1 MNEYSVTRRARRRP
15 LSRAFCGRIVSA
27 KPLSCLSLALSL
39 ACGFVVDAHAAER
52 ANAVPQDPALAQR
65 LRVEESLS
73 RIDRQLYTGYFRQA
87 YARYPSIPAGT
98 LEAVAYVTTR
108 WQHLQP
114 AGAGYG
120 EQHQHMPR
128 AYGVMG
134 LYRGEGFADQ
144 VGEGARLLGVP
155 AQRVMRDPA
164 SNILAAAALL
174 DRELR
179 ADAVNAKSP
188 VEATRAALERYAG
201 FAPAGAGA
209 AAKSAVQA
217 HARASFAFDVLSAQ
231 DRGVN
236 DRGIVVPERAVAW
249 ERAFDAP
256 ALLRLRAPFV
266 RLDVAADKVEALGA
280 DEGGWRIDPLDE
292 TLRAPAGSRSEVAAA
307 AEKSTDY
314 PPALWVASPYHSART
329 SYDSVTIHT
338 MQGYYAGSISWFQN
352 NPNSVSAH
360 YLIRSSDGQ
369 ITQMVRE
376 NRAAHHV
383 GVHNKTTLG
392 IEHEGFIAN
401 ASWYT
406 AAMYNASAALTR
418 HFCATYSAISCA
430 SAFKGPGGNGINVLP
445 ASVKVKGHQHY
456 SSQTH
461 TDPGQYWD
469 WARYYN
475 LLNPGT
481 PGGGS
486 VIDSFE
492 SSVGHFDSA
501 PAYSGSTTGISAAS
515 LAERNCTTRKNGEC
529 SLRVLLKDDAASAN
543 AWAVRLLS
551 GGGNPGSNAALTRAG
566 GKVGVWVYTGASGLS
581 AAVGIDDSDGTERS
595 VARAI
600 PVNTWTYLEWRLDD
614 AAQWDAW
621 VGGANGAITATTVKL
636 DAVWLYRDQT
646 SFDVN
651 VYLDD
656 VQVKN

>member
-1 MNEYSVTRRARRRP
+1 MNEYSVRRSDRKQPWLSP
-15 LSRAFCGRIVSA
+15 LPFAVVA
-27 KPLSCLSLALSL
+27 VLALAAPAAL
-39 ACGFVVDAHAAER
+39 AQAAPEDR
-52 ANAVPQDPALAQR
+52 ALAQR
-65 LRVEESLS
+65 LQIQESLE
-73 RIDRQLYTGYFRQA
+73 RVDRQLYAGYFRQA
-87 YARYPSIPAGT
+87 YARYPAIPAGT
-98 LEAVAYVTTR
+98 LESVAYVMSR
-108 WQHLQP
+108 WQHLNPQ
-114 AGAGYG
+114 AESYG

-128 AYGVMG
+128 AFGVMG

-155 AQRVMRDPA
+155 AAQVQRDPL

-179 ADAVNAKSP
+179 ADGVNAKSP

-201 FAPAGAGA
+201 FARGQ
-209 AAKSAVQA
+209 AKSAVQS

-231 DRGVN
+231 DKGVN
-236 DRGIVVPERAVAW
+236 DRGIRVPERAVAW
-249 ERAFDAP
+249 ERAFDAN
-256 ALLRLRAPFV
+256 ALVRLRAPFV
-266 RLDVAADKVEALGA
+266 RLDVTNDRVEAGRLNAAQGDA
-280 DEGGWRIDPLDE
+280 FAIDPVSE
-292 TLRAPAGSRSEVAAA
+292 TLQAPAAA
-307 AEKSTDY
+307 AADEKSTDY
-314 PPALWVASPYHSART
+314 PPALWVASPYHSTRT

-392 IEHEGFIAN
+392 IEHEGFINN

-430 SAFKGPGGNGINVLP
+430 SAFKGPAGTGINVLP
-445 ASVKVKGHQHY
+445 TSVKVKGHQHY

-461 TDPGQYWD
+461 TDPGINWD

-475 LLNPGT
+475 LLNPGNP

-486 VIDSFE
+486 VIDNFE
-492 SSVGHFDSA
+492 STVGHFDTS
-501 PAYSGSTTGISAAS
+501 PAYSGSTTGIAAAS

-529 SLRVLLKDDAASAN
+529 SLRVLLKDDTASAD

-551 GGGNPGSNAALTRAG
+551 GSGNPGSNAALTRAN
-566 GKVGVWVYTGASGLS
+566 GKVGFWVYTGATGMS
-581 AAVGIDDSDGTERS
+581 AAIGIDDSDGTERS
-595 VARAI
+595 LSRAI
-600 PVNTWTYLEWRLDD
+600 PANTWTYLEWSLTDD
-614 AAQWDAW
+614 AQWDAW
-621 VGGANGAITATTVKL
+621 VGGANGAITAASVKL

>member
-1 MNEYSVTRRARRRP
+1 MNEYSVSRRLRRSP
-15 LSRAFCGRIVSA
+15 LSRAS
-27 KPLSCLSLALSL
+27 LSLLPFALIV
-39 ACGFVVDAHAAER
+39 ACALPASAAPAAAPDDA
-52 ANAVPQDPALAQR
+52 ALAQR
-65 LRVEESLS
+65 LRLEESLA
-73 RIDRQLYTGYFRQA
+73 RIDRQLYAVYFGQA
-87 YARYPSIPAGT
+87 YARYPSIPRGT
-98 LEAVAYVTTR
+98 LEAMAYVTSR
-108 WQHLQP
+108 WQNLQP
-114 AGAGYG
+114 ARAADS
-120 EQHQHMPR
+120 HQHMPR

-134 LYRGEGFADQ
+134 LYHGEGFADQ
-144 VGEGARLLGVP
+144 AGDGARLLGVP
-155 AQRVMRDPA
+155 AQRVLRDPA
-164 SNILAAAALL
+164 ANILAAAALL

-179 ADAVNAKSP
+179 ADGLDADSP

-201 FAPAGAGA
+201 FAPAAGG
-209 AAKSAVQA
+209 AAKSAVQS

-231 DRGVN
+231 DKGIN
-236 DRGIVVPERAVAW
+236 DRGIVVPERPVRW

-266 RLDVAADKVEALGA
+266 RLNVAADTVEALGA
-280 DEGGWRIDPLDE
+280 DGGFRVDPRDE
-292 TLRAPAGSRSEVAAA
+292 TLRAPAGSRTEAAAA

-314 PPALWVASPYHSART
+314 GPALWVASPYHSDRT

-338 MQGYYAGSISWFQN
+338 MEGYYAGSISWFQN
-352 NPNSVSAH
+352 NPYSVSAH

-418 HFCATYSAISCA
+418 HFCATYGAINCA
-430 SAFKGPGGNGINVLP
+430 SAFKGPGGTGINVLP

-486 VIDSFE
+486 VIDTFE
-492 SSVGHFDSA
+492 SSVGHFDTS

-551 GGGNPGSNAALTRAG
+551 AGGTPGSNAALTRAN
-566 GKVGVWVYTGASGLS
+566 GKVGFWVYTGASGVS
-581 AAVGIDDSDGTERS
+581 AAIGVDDSDGTERS

-614 AAQWDAW
+614 DAQWDAW
-621 VGGANGAITATTVKL
+621 VGGANGAITAATVKL
-636 DAVWLYRDQT
+636 DAVWFYRDQT

-651 VYLDD
+651 LYLDD

>member
-1 MNEYSVTRRARRRP
+1 MTAF
-15 LSRAFCGRIVSA
+15 SRTLLAAALAVACAPAAYAG
-27 KPLSCLSLALSL
+27 KPAAALDALADPALS
-39 ACGFVVDAHAAER
+39 ARVRVEQDALRAER
-52 ANAVPQDPALAQR
+52 A
-65 LRVEESLS
+65 
-73 RIDRQLYTGYFRQA
+73 QLPGYFRQA
-87 YARYPSIPAGT
+87 YARYPAIPAGT
-98 LEAVAYVTTR
+98 LEALAYVASR
-108 WQHLQP
+108 WQHLRPTASQ
-114 AGAGYG
+114 
-120 EQHQHMPR
+120 EHSEMPR

-134 LYRGEGFADQ
+134 LYHGEGFADQ
-144 VGEGARLLGVP
+144 VGDAARLLGVP
-155 AQRVMRDPA
+155 QSRILAEP
-164 SNILAAAALL
+164 SLNILAAAALL
-174 DRELR
+174 DREIGRDSALR
-179 ADAVNAKSP
+179 KPDA
-188 VEATRAALERYAG
+188 EALRPALERYAG
-201 FAPAGAGA
+201 FAKPAAGA
-209 AAKSAVQA
+209 AKGAVA
-217 HARASFAFDVLSAQ
+217 DYARTSFAYDVLLTQ
-231 DRGVN
+231 DRGVEES
-236 DRGIVVPERAVAW
+236 GIQLPARAIAW

-266 RLDVAADKVEALGA
+266 RLDAAADTVEAFGA
-280 DEGGWRIDPLDE
+280 DGGWRIDPREE
-292 TLRAPAGSRSEVAAA
+292 TLRAPAGSRAEAAAA

-314 PPALWVASPYHSART
+314 GPALWVASPYHSDRT

-338 MQGYYAGSISWFQN
+338 MEGYYAGSISWFQN
-352 NPNSVSAH
+352 NPYSVSAH

-401 ASWYT
+401 SSWYT

-418 HFCATYSAISCA
+418 HFCATYSAINCA
-430 SAFKGPGGNGINVLP
+430 SAFKGPGGTGINVLP

-469 WARYYN
+469 WARYYG

-492 SSVGHFDSA
+492 STVGHFDSS

-515 LAERNCTTRKNGEC
+515 VAERNCTTRKNGEC
-529 SLRVLLKDDAASAN
+529 SLRVLLKDDAASAS

-566 GKVGVWVYTGASGLS
+566 GKVGFWVYTGASGMS
-581 AAVGIDDSDGTERS
+581 AAIGIDDSDGTERS

-600 PVNTWTYLEWRLDD
+600 PANTWTYLEWRLDD
-614 AAQWDAW
+614 DAQWDAW
-621 VGGANGAITATTVKL
+621 VGGANGAITAATVKL
-636 DAVWLYRDQT
+636 DAVWFYREQT

-651 VYLDD
+651 LYLDD

>member
-1 MNEYSVTRRARRRP
+1 MNEYSVSGPARRSAP
-15 LSRAFCGRIVSA
+15 SRASWLLLPF
-27 KPLSCLSLALSL
+27 ALIA
-39 ACGFVVDAHAAER
+39 ACAVVAPAAHAAD
-52 ANAVPQDPALAQR
+52 AAQNPDPALAQR
-65 LRVEESLS
+65 LRLEESLT
-73 RIDRQLYTGYFRQA
+73 RIDRQLYTLYFQQA
-87 YARYPSIPAGT
+87 YARYPSIPRGT
-98 LEAVAYVTTR
+98 LEAMAFVATR
-108 WQHLQP
+108 WQNLQP
-114 AGAGYG
+114 PRASDA
-120 EQHQHMPR
+120 HQHMPR

-134 LYRGEGFADQ
+134 LYHGEGFADQ
-144 VGEGARLLGVP
+144 VGDGARLLGVP
-155 AQRVMRDPA
+155 AQRVQREPA
-164 SNILAAAALL
+164 LNILAAAALL

-179 ADAVNAKSP
+179 ADGVDARSP
-188 VEATRAALERYAG
+188 LEASRAALERYAG
-201 FAPAGAGA
+201 FAPG
-209 AAKSAVQA
+209 AAKSALQS

-231 DRGVN
+231 DKGVN
-236 DRGIVVPERAVAW
+236 DRGIVVPERAVRW

-266 RLDVAADKVEALGA
+266 RLDAAADTVEAFGA
-280 DEGGWRIDPLDE
+280 DGGWRIDPREE
-292 TLRAPAGSRSEVAAA
+292 TLRAPAGSRAEAAAA

-314 PPALWVASPYHSART
+314 GPALWVASPYHSDRT

-338 MQGYYAGSISWFQN
+338 MEGYYAGSISWFQN
-352 NPNSVSAH
+352 NPYSVSAH

-401 ASWYT
+401 SSWYT

-418 HFCATYSAISCA
+418 HFCATYSAINCA
-430 SAFKGPGGNGINVLP
+430 SAFKGPGGTGINVLP

-469 WARYYN
+469 WARYYG

-492 SSVGHFDSA
+492 STVGHFDSS

-515 LAERNCTTRKNGEC
+515 VAERNCATRKNGEC
-529 SLRVLLKDDAASAN
+529 SLRVLLKDDAASSS

-566 GKVGVWVYTGASGLS
+566 GKVGFWVYTGASGMS
-581 AAVGIDDSDGTERS
+581 AAIGVDDSDGTERS

-600 PVNTWTYLEWRLDD
+600 PANTWTYLEWRLDD
-614 AAQWDAW
+614 DAQWDAW
-621 VGGANGAITATTVKL
+621 VGGANGAITAATVKL
-636 DAVWLYRDQT
+636 DAVWFYREQT

-651 VYLDD
+651 LYLDD

>member
-1 MNEYSVTRRARRRP
+1 MNEYSVRRSDRRQP
-15 LSRAFCGRIVSA
+15 WLSSLSFAVIAALTLAASA
-27 KPLSCLSLALSL
+27 AQ
-39 ACGFVVDAHAAER
+39 AQ
-52 ANAVPQDPALAQR
+52 AVPEDRALAQR
-65 LRVEESLS
+65 LRVEESLA
-73 RIDRQLYTGYFRQA
+73 RVDRQLYAAYFRQA
-87 YARYPSIPAGT
+87 YARYPAIPAGT
-98 LEAVAYVTTR
+98 LESVAYVMSR
-108 WQHLQP
+108 WQHLRPQTES
-114 AGAGYG
+114 YG
-120 EQHQHMPR
+120 EQHQHMPQ
-128 AYGVMG
+128 AFGVMG
-134 LYRGEGFADQ
+134 LYHGEGFADQ

-155 AQRVMRDPA
+155 VARVQRDPL

-179 ADAVNAKSP
+179 ADAVNATSP
-188 VEATRAALERYAG
+188 VESTRAALERYAG
-201 FAPAGAGA
+201 FARGQD
-209 AAKSAVQA
+209 KSAVQS
-217 HARASFAFDVLSAQ
+217 HARASFAFDVLAAQ
-231 DRGVN
+231 DKGVN

-256 ALLRLRAPFV
+256 TLVRLRAPFV
-266 RLDVAADKVEALGA
+266 RLDVARDRVETGRLNPDQGNAFA
-280 DEGGWRIDPLDE
+280 IDPVSE
-292 TLRAPAGSRSEVAAA
+292 TLQAPAATAADA
-307 AEKSTDY
+307 KSTDY
-314 PPALWVASPYHSART
+314 PPALWVASPYHSDRT

-360 YLIRSSDGQ
+360 YLVRSSDGQ

-392 IEHEGFIAN
+392 IEHEGFIDN

-430 SAFKGPGGNGINVLP
+430 SAFKGPGGSGINVLP

-461 TDPGQYWD
+461 TDPGINWD

-475 LLNPGT
+475 LLNPGNP

-486 VIDSFE
+486 VIDTFE
-492 SSVGHFDSA
+492 STVGHFDTS
-501 PAYSGSTTGISAAS
+501 PAYSGSTTGISTAS
-515 LAERNCTTRKNGEC
+515 LSERNCTTRKNGEC
-529 SLRVLLKDDAASAN
+529 SLRVLLKDDTASAD

-551 GGGNPGSNAALTRAG
+551 GSGNPGTNAVLTRANG
-566 GKVGVWVYTGASGLS
+566 RVGFWVYTGGTGMS
-581 AAVGIDDSDGTERS
+581 AAIGVDDSDGTERS
-595 VARAI
+595 VSRAI
-600 PVNTWTYLEWRLDD
+600 PANTWTYLEWSLTDD
-614 AAQWDAW
+614 AQWDAW
-621 VGGANGAITATTVKL
+621 VGGANGAITAASVKL
-636 DAVWLYRDQT
+636 DAIWLYRDQT

>member
-1 MNEYSVTRRARRRP
+1 MNEYSIARHGAGTGVRSLP
-15 LSRAFCGRIVSA
+15 W
-27 KPLSCLSLALSL
+27 SLAVALL
-39 ACGFVVDAHAAER
+39 ALAAPWAAQAQAAPEDR
-52 ANAVPQDPALAQR
+52 ALAQR
-65 LRVEESLS
+65 LQIEESLQ
-73 RIDRQLYTGYFRQA
+73 RVDRALYADYFRQA

-98 LEAVAYVTTR
+98 LESIAYVMSR
-108 WQHLQP
+108 WQQLQP
-114 AGAGYG
+114 GPAAGYG

-128 AYGVMG
+128 SYGVMG
-134 LYRGEGFADQ
+134 LYHGEGFADQ
-144 VGEGARLLGVP
+144 VSEGARLIGVP
-155 AQRVMRDPA
+155 AARVQRDPL
-164 SNILAAAALL
+164 SNILASAALL

-179 ADAVNAKSP
+179 ADGVGAKSAI
-188 VEATRAALERYAG
+188 EATRPALERYAG
-201 FAPAGAGA
+201 FAGNAG
-209 AAKSAVQA
+209 KSAIQD
-217 HARASFAFDVLSAQ
+217 HARSSFAFDVLLAQ
-231 DRGVN
+231 DKGVN
-236 DRGIVVPERAVAW
+236 DRGIVVPTRAVAW
-249 ERAFDAP
+249 ERAFDARK
-256 ALLRLRAPFV
+256 LVQLRAPFV
-266 RLDVAADKVEALGA
+266 RLDVSRDRVEAGA
-280 DEGGWRIDPLDE
+280 LNDDGAFAIDPLSE
-292 TLRAPAGSRSEVAAA
+292 TLRAPSLTAAD
-307 AEKSTDY
+307 EKSTDY
-314 PPALWVASPYHSART
+314 GPALWVASPYHSTRT

-392 IEHEGFIAN
+392 IEHEGFINN

-430 SAFKGPGGNGINVLP
+430 SAFKGPAGSGINVLP

-461 TDPGQYWD
+461 TDPGINWD

-475 LLNPGT
+475 LLNPGNP

-492 SSVGHFDSA
+492 STVGHFDTS
-501 PAYSGSTTGISAAS
+501 PAYSGSTTGIAATS
-515 LAERNCTTRKNGEC
+515 LSERNCTTRKNGEC
-529 SLRVLLKDDAASAN
+529 SLRLLLKDDAASAD

-551 GGGNPGSNAALTRAG
+551 GSGNPGSNAALTRAN
-566 GKVGVWVYTGASGLS
+566 GKVGFWVFTGATGMS
-581 AAVGIDDSDGTERS
+581 AAIGIDDSDGTERS
-595 VARAI
+595 VSRAI
-600 PVNTWTYLEWRLDD
+600 AANTWTYLEWSLTDD
-614 AAQWDAW
+614 AQWDAW
-621 VGGANGAITATTVKL
+621 VGGANGAITAASVKL
-636 DAVWLYRDQT
+636 DAVWFYRDQT

-651 VYLDD
+651 VYVDD

>member
-1 MNEYSVTRRARRRP
+1 MNEYSVSRRARRQPLSRP
-15 LSRAFCGRIVSA
+15 LSSLALV
-27 KPLSCLSLALSL
+27 LSLALG
-39 ACGFVVDAHAAER
+39 AAQAAPPTDAAA
-52 ANAVPQDPALAQR
+52 AAPGDPALAQR
-65 LRVEESLS
+65 LRLEESLS
-73 RIDRQLYTGYFRQA
+73 RIDRQLYAGYFRQA

-114 AGAGYG
+114 DGAAYG
-120 EQHQHMPR
+120 ERHQHMPR

-134 LYRGEGFADQ
+134 LYHGEGFADQ

-155 AQRVMRDPA
+155 AQRVLRDPA
-164 SNILAAAALL
+164 TNILAAAALL

-179 ADAVNAKSP
+179 ADAVDAKSP
-188 VEATRAALERYAG
+188 PHATRAALERYAG
-201 FAPAGAGA
+201 FAPAA
-209 AAKSAVQA
+209 AARGAVQS
-217 HARASFAFDVLSAQ
+217 HARASFAFDVLAAQ
-231 DRGVN
+231 DKGVN
-236 DRGIVVPERAVAW
+236 DRGIVVPGRAVAW

-256 ALLRLRAPFV
+256 TLQRLRAPFV
-266 RLDVAADKVEALGA
+266 RLDVAADKVEAPG
-280 DEGGWRIDPLDE
+280 DGGWRIDPLDE
-292 TLRAPAGSRSEVAAA
+292 TLRAPAGSRSAAA
-307 AEKSTDY
+307 AADEKSTDY
-314 PPALWVASPYHSART
+314 PPALWVASPYHSTRT

-376 NRAAHHV
+376 SRAAHHV

-401 ASWYT
+401 SSWYT

-418 HFCATYSAISCA
+418 HFCARYSAITCA
-430 SAFKGPGGNGINVLP
+430 SAFKGPGGTGINVLP
-445 ASVKVKGHQHY
+445 ASVKIKGHQHY

-469 WARYYN
+469 WARYYS

-529 SLRVLLKDDAASAN
+529 SLRVLLKDDAASAS

-551 GGGNPGSNAALTRAG
+551 GGGNPGSNAALARAN
-566 GKVGVWVYTGASGLS
+566 GKVGFWVYTGASGVS
-581 AAVGIDDSDGTERS
+581 AALGVDDSDGTERS

-600 PVNTWTYLEWRLDD
+600 PVDTWTYLEWRLDD

-621 VGGANGAITATTVKL
+621 VGGADGAITASSVKL
-636 DAVWLYRDQT
+636 DAVWFYRDQT

-651 VYLDD
+651 LYLDD

>member
-1 MNEYSVTRRARRRP
+1 MNEYSVGRRVRRRASRSP
-15 LSRAFCGRIVSA
+15 LSRVSWSL
-27 KPLSCLSLALSL
+27 LSFALI
-39 ACGFVVDAHAAER
+39 AGGFAAPAAQAAE
-52 ANAVPQDPALAQR
+52 APQDPALAQR
-65 LRVEESLS
+65 LRLEESMA
-73 RIDRQLYTGYFRQA
+73 RIDRQLYTVYFRQA
-87 YARYPSIPAGT
+87 YARYPSIPRGT
-98 LEAVAYVTTR
+98 LEAMAYVTTR
-108 WQHLQP
+108 WQNLQP
-114 AGAGYG
+114 QRAADS
-120 EQHQHMPR
+120 HQHMPR
-128 AYGVMG
+128 AFGVMG
-134 LYRGEGFADQ
+134 LYHGEGFADQ

-155 AQRVMRDPA
+155 APRVQRDPA
-164 SNILAAAALL
+164 LNILAAAALL

-179 ADAVNAKSP
+179 ADGVDANSP
-188 VEATRAALERYAG
+188 LEAGRAALERYAG
-201 FAPAGAGA
+201 FAAG

-231 DRGVN
+231 DKGVN
-236 DRGIVVPERAVAW
+236 DRGIVVPERAVRW

-280 DEGGWRIDPLDE
+280 DGGYSIDPLDE
-292 TLRAPAGSRSEVAAA
+292 TLRAPAGSRVAAA
-307 AEKSTDY
+307 AADEKSTDY
-314 PPALWVASPYHSART
+314 PPALWVASPYHSDRT

-338 MQGYYAGSISWFQN
+338 MEGYYAGSISWFQN
-352 NPNSVSAH
+352 NPYSVSAH

-401 ASWYT
+401 SSWYT

-430 SAFKGPGGNGINVLP
+430 SAFKGPGGTGINVLP
-445 ASVKVKGHQHY
+445 TSVKVKGHQHY

-469 WARYYN
+469 WARYYT

-492 SSVGHFDSA
+492 STVGHFDTS
-501 PAYSGSTTGISAAS
+501 PAYSGSTTGISTAS

-529 SLRVLLKDDAASAN
+529 SLRVLLKDDTASAE

-551 GGGNPGSNAALTRAG
+551 GSGNPGSNAALTRAN
-566 GKVGVWVYTGASGLS
+566 GKVGFWVYTGATGVS
-581 AAVGIDDSDGTERS
+581 AAIGIDDSDGTERS

-614 AAQWDAW
+614 DAQWDAW
-621 VGGANGAITATTVKL
+621 VGGANGAITAASVKL
-636 DAVWLYRDQT
+636 DAVWFYRDQT
-646 SFDVN
+646 AYDVN
-651 VYLDD
+651 VYVDD

>member
-1 MNEYSVTRRARRRP
+1 MNEYSGVRSAAVRHPLRSTLVLAMAGLIAAVAAPVLAQSRP
-15 LSRAFCGRIVSA
+15 PA
-27 KPLSCLSLALSL
+27 
-39 ACGFVVDAHAAER
+39 AAEDR
-52 ANAVPQDPALAQR
+52 ALAQR
-65 LRVEESLS
+65 LQVEESLA
-73 RIDRQLYTGYFRQA
+73 RVDRALYANYFRQA
-87 YARYPSIPAGT
+87 YARYPSIPRGT
-98 LEAVAYVTTR
+98 LESVAYVMSR

-114 AGAGYG
+114 EAAGYG
-120 EQHQHMPR
+120 ERHQHMPR
-128 AYGVMG
+128 SYGVMG

-155 AQRVMRDPA
+155 AARVQRDPA
-164 SNILAAAALL
+164 TNILAAAALI

-179 ADAVNAKSP
+179 ADGLRADAP

-201 FAPAGAGA
+201 FARSGA
-209 AAKSAVQA
+209 AAKSAIQD
-217 HARASFAFDVLSAQ
+217 HARSSFAFDVLLAQ
-231 DRGVN
+231 DKGVN
-236 DRGIVVPERAVAW
+236 DRGIVVPARAVAW
-249 ERAFDAP
+249 ERAFDARK
-256 ALLRLRAPFV
+256 LVQLRAPFV
-266 RLDVAADKVEALGA
+266 RLDVANDKVEAVGA
-280 DEGGWRIDPLDE
+280 AASGYAIDPRSE
-292 TLRAPAGSRSEVAAA
+292 TLTAPAAANFDT
-307 AEKSTDY
+307 KSTDY
-314 PPALWVASPYHSART
+314 GPALWVASPYHSTRT

-376 NRAAHHV
+376 SRAAHHV

-392 IEHEGFIAN
+392 IEHEGFINN

-430 SAFKGPGGNGINVLP
+430 SAYKGPAGSGINVLP

-461 TDPGQYWD
+461 TDPGINWD

-475 LLNPGT
+475 LLNPGS
-481 PGGGS
+481 GNGN

-492 SSVGHFDSA
+492 SSVGHFDTA
-501 PAYSGSTTGISAAS
+501 PAYSGSTTGISSAS

-529 SLRVLLKDDAASAN
+529 SLRVLLKDDTATASD
-543 AWAVRLLS
+543 WAVRLLS
-551 GGGNPGSNAALTRAG
+551 ASGTPASNAALNRAN
-566 GKVGVWVYTGASGLS
+566 GKVGFWVYTGATGLS
-581 AAVGIDDSDGTERS
+581 AALGVDDSDGTERS
-595 VARAI
+595 VGRAI
-600 PVNTWTYLEWRLDD
+600 PANAWTYLEWRLDD

-621 VGGANGAITATTVKL
+621 VGGADGAITASTVKL
-636 DAVWLYRDQT
+636 DAVWFYRDQT
-646 SFDVN
+646 AYDVN

-656 VQVKN
+656 VQVKY